1 MDDYLVDIAV
11 YANRT
16 QTFRTEK
23 SSWRAPASSTN
34 RPQSELMDA
43 MATAPSHWVYSVSSL
58 ANIFKVFESSGWVHQ
73 SVVMPFLQ
81 QSLEN
86 QDLTPH
92 QKSILIDAITE
103 SCLVPK
109 LNPQDGT
116 VKFKFNDSINS
127 VLAFSKHL
135 AGVLDKRTSGPHD
148 PIHSYATSPQMP
160 LQASDKMRL
169 RAQPYVSQGGKSESY
184 KHSDKKSH
192 GENDLTNFLAQ
203 IRKIGMDILFPQNIH
218 DKVLICIFVA
228 LRKNKCLAHRELI
241 DLVILV
247 NSQTH
252 YGSTDTVT
260 KTKVRGVLALLK
272 HANILVTQ
280 APDGTPV
287 KLEMVPTIDSFFTLR
302 EVHDNYLTSVIANN
316 GPFKFHQW
324 TDVLWDMSNEV
335 QKRRR
340 EEWIDKFIHRV
351 EAIYENK
358 DQSQQEI
365 TPPNSARNSFC
376 SDATTRDGGSI
387 AGSTSWDGEGFH
399 RDSMASSRS
408 SSMMSLDGELSEGSV
423 HRVGSLEIIS
433 PNTPPPMGS
442 HMSHGFHSSN
452 LFTAC
457 TSIQRQQHLSPGPH
471 GYVMQPPMMGQ
482 TRHTSFPAGVRPP
495 HLYERSSYGSDFDDA
510 TMRQGCQTGP
520 VRMPRPQQQLYPLH
534 RLHRVFPPVD
544 EYIPMYH
551 PPSANFPAPSSAPYQ
566 VPPLRPTTFA
576 QQAMASA
583 KVTQEKEADGKLEGV
598 NNPPVHHSPVEW
610 LPPDESVPEQMR
622 RPFEQHSP
630 NAEMSSEFRGDALSW
645 ENDNGFSLFALP
657 EYSSHDSGELSLSER
672 KEENEKKRE
681 EEKYDL
687 FFSRSVQSFTQMP
700 QNRSSPT
707 L

>member
-1 MDDYLVDIAV
+1 MDDSYIIDVS
-11 YANRT
+11 
-16 QTFRTEK
+16 FRTEK
-23 SSWRAPASSTN
+23 SSWRAAASATN
-34 RPQSELMDA
+34 KSQTELMDT
-43 MATAPSHWVYSVSSL
+43 MTTTPSHWVYSVTSL
-58 ANIFKVFESSGWVHQ
+58 ANIFKVFESSGWIHQ

-81 QSLEN
+81 QSLDN
-86 QDLTPH
+86 QDLTLQ
-92 QKSILIDAITE
+92 QKSSLIDAITE

-135 AGVLDKRTSGPHD
+135 ANVLDRHSSGSHD
-148 PIHSYATSPQMP
+148 PLHSYATSPQMP
-160 LQASDKMRL
+160 LQPADKMRL
-169 RAQPYVSQGGKSESY
+169 RAQPYTQGNKSDSY
-184 KHSDKKSH
+184 KHTDKKTHS
-192 GENDLTNFLAQ
+192 ENDLTNFLAQ

-228 LRKNKCLAHRELI
+228 LQKNKCLAHRELI

-247 NSQTH
+247 NSLTH

-287 KLEMVPTIDSFFTLR
+287 KLEMVPMIDSFYSLR
-302 EVHDNYLTSVIANN
+302 DAHDNYLTSVIKSN
-316 GPFKFHQW
+316 GPLKFHQW
-324 TDVLWDMSNEV
+324 TDVLWDSSNEL

-340 EEWIDKFIHRV
+340 EEWIEKFIHRV
-351 EAIYENK
+351 ESIYDNK
-358 DQSQQEI
+358 DQPQQEI

-408 SSMMSLDGELSEGSV
+408 SSMMSLDGELCEGAV

-442 HMSHGFHSSN
+442 HISHGFHSSN
-452 LFTAC
+452 LITAC

-471 GYVMQPPMMGQ
+471 GYFVQSPMMGQ
-482 TRHTSFPAGVRPP
+482 VRHASLPAGVRPP
-495 HLYERSSYGSDFDDA
+495 HLYERGSYGTDFDDA
-510 TMRQGCQTGP
+510 AMRLGCQTGP
-520 VRMPRPQQQLYPLH
+520 VRMPRPQQQYHPLH

-544 EYIPMYH
+544 ECMSMYPPPM
-551 PPSANFPAPSSAPYQ
+551 NFVGSSNSHQ
-566 VPPLRPTTFA
+566 VLPLRPA
-576 QQAMASA
+576 LQHPMPIAELS
-583 KVTQEKEADGKLEGV
+583 TQNALIDERKNEDIGTSLQPEWIGTDGAA
-598 NNPPVHHSPVEW
+598 
-610 LPPDESVPEQMR
+610 PEQVC
-622 RPFEQHSP
+622 RPFEHGSADTVP
-630 NAEMSSEFRGDALSW
+630 STKPGDAAPSW

-657 EYSSHDSGELSLSER
+657 EYLSHDSGEPLPVR
-672 KEENEKKRE
+672 KEEIETKRQE
-681 EEKYDL
+681 EEYDL
-687 FFSRSVQSFTQMP
+687 FFSRSVQSFTQLP
-700 QNRSSPT
+700 QKHTNSM